1 MEPASAE
8 RLLKAFQI
16 LDTDGKGTLS
26 KEYMGKLMSEEGEP
40 FTQVSS
46 HWGKRNVHFYENY
59 LFGIVSTF
67 FRKCHIHSVL
77 ICVPFIRNF

>member
-40 FTQVSS
+40 FTQAS
-46 HWGKRNVHFYENY
+46 
-59 LFGIVSTF
+59 
-67 FRKCHIHSVL
+67 
-77 ICVPFIRNF
+77 